1 MRTLD
6 INVRFC
12 TTCTGIF
19 FPIAVIVVRELEWS
33 ELLIH
38 LIHYF
43 SIF

>member
-12 TTCTGIF
+12 ATCTGIF
-19 FPIAVIVVRELEWS
+19 FSIAVIVVRELEWS

-38 LIHYF
+38 SIHYF
-43 SIF
+43 NIF